1 MRRSSSLLLVLALAA
16 AVCAFGQVL
25 DPNIGIFD
33 PGASCA
39 PTCGLH
45 PNPIPTNEFGVW
57 NFGNAGNGSTPW
69 FLILALPDFAGS
81 APSLTSDSSSPD
93 KFTATNI
100 LLTDSKFL
108 PASGSLYDFVAPATG
123 GLTGNSSMSSAT
135 MFPPTAPPP
144 SFFDVFVFSM
154 SPVSP
159 ATDLPP
165 QVAELFDTSLI
176 AGSFVAA
183 VGTDSKGQQ
192 FSTPFTTAGLAHSS
206 STTSTTTST
215 STSGP
220 GGGPASGPQV
230 PEPSGIVLL
239 GTALLAASAGL
250 RKKLVRS

>member
-1 MRRSSSLLLVLALAA
+1 MRRSSSLLLVIALAA

-69 FLILALPDFAGS
+69 FLILALPDFTGL

-100 LLTDSKFL
+100 PLSNSDFMSS
-108 PASGSLYDFVAPATG
+108 SGSLYDFVAPATG

-154 SPVSP
+154 SP
-159 ATDLPP
+159 ALPP

-192 FSTPFTTAGLAHSS
+192 FSTPFTTAGLAH
-206 STTSTTTST
+206 TTTST

-220 GGGPASGPQV
+220 GGSPASGPQV